1 MKKTITTLATI
12 AVILHTVMTPP
23 PASAALVKVD
33 VVPCVD
39 TDLRSSEDVNA
50 LNNFLTWCENN
61 HVQVAAFYSDNSGI
75 ADVIK
80 SYASSGVITLVGLHT
95 TSHSLGGL
103 PPSLQY
109 WEIKFNYDTVSSDI
123 GVNTYKALLVP
134 NGVFDANTISA
145 CNELGINVILGDVG
159 YNWEENK
166 YGTTLYTY
174 ALVGY
179 FNVGDNKIYYV
190 PVLEFSRID
199 SLANLTNTNLETLL
213 KTAIVDVLYEK
224 GVIGQDDNEMLTLW
238 ILVHPYEL
246 NDSTTVSDLESFLSD
261 IAKGLFD
268 FTYSDGTEVV
278 FELANPMDVLS
289 NIESYKSVG
298 EIPAPDYQDLMALH
312 GYERWYELTDD
323 KVVLL
328 WHSIMSRWWGI
339 NELLAYLTANNML
352 NDEILEELRNAV
364 EHVIDESSLYIMLE
378 EWNAETEVMN
388 TICVEDE
395 CLNTLWC
402 DLMRFCIE
410 LCDEK
415 EEQIE
420 QKLQQHDSEIASIEE
435 NIANI
440 ENDINEIKDELSS
453 TEERVSGL
461 ENEIETL
468 SQQLSDISN
477 EYDQELETLKQELSS
492 LSEKVDEQ
500 SNDIESLKSEV
511 EALSQETEGLRSEIG
526 GIKEDIAN
534 VKSTIDEIG
543 SELNSIKE
551 RVNSLE
557 DEIEALS
564 QQLSDMSKE
573 YDQKL
578 EALKQELEAL
588 SGEINEQLSRIESLE
603 KRIEALS
610 QDVQTLR
617 SESVNK
623 ELVESLEREVS
634 TLKSDVEALKQD
646 VQRMTQELTD
656 LSRKVSEYGGLKKS
670 VDELTRKVQDLEK
683 KVESL
688 DEKINSVEAK
698 ISSSNRPGTSG
709 TALNGGETTGKG
721 GTPSPT
727 SAASP
732 SSKSSKTKK
741 TSRKRLP
748 VIVFPPLIPRRRQK
762 ASG

>member
-1 MKKTITTLATI
+1 MKRAVTM
-12 AVILHTVMTPP
+12 AVIATTCITIMASPT
-23 PASAALVKVD
+23 SAALVKVD

-50 LNNFLTWCENN
+50 LKNFLTWCEDN
-61 HVQVAAFYSDNSGI
+61 HVQVAAFYSDTSGI

-145 CNELGINVILGDVG
+145 CNELGINVTLGDVG

-166 YGTTLYTY
+166 YDTTLYTY

-179 FNVGDNKIYYV
+179 FNVNGNKIYYV
-190 PVLEFSRID
+190 PVLEFSRIE

-213 KTAIVDVLYEK
+213 KTSILDVLHEK
-224 GVIGQDDNEMLTLW
+224 GVIGPDNNEMLTLW
-238 ILVHPYEL
+238 ILIHPYEL
-246 NDSTTVSDLESFLSD
+246 NDSSTVSDLESFLLD

-323 KVVLL
+323 KVALL

-378 EWNAETEVMN
+378 EWGDETDVMN

-415 EEQIE
+415 EDQIE
-420 QKLQQHDSEIASIEE
+420 QELQQHDSEIASIEE
-435 NIANI
+435 NITNI
-440 ENDINEIKDELSS
+440 ENNINEIKNELSS
-453 TEERVSGL
+453 TEESVSNL
-461 ENEIETL
+461 ENKIETL

-492 LSEKVDEQ
+492 LSEKVNEQ

-511 EALSQETEGLRSEIG
+511 EALSQDTEGLHNEI
-526 GIKEDIAN
+526 A
-534 VKSTIDEIG
+534 
-543 SELNSIKE
+543 SIKE
-551 RVNSLE
+551 NIANIE
-557 DEIEALS
+557 NNINEIENEVNNIKEKLS
-564 QQLSDMSKE
+564 GMSNE
-573 YDQKL
+573 YDQEL
-578 EALKQELEAL
+578 ETLKQELSSL
-588 SGEINEQLSRIESLE
+588 SEKVNEQLTRVESLE

-610 QDVQTLR
+610 QDVQELR
-617 SESVNK
+617 SEGVSK
-623 ELVESLEREVS
+623 DLVESLKQEVY
-634 TLKSDVEALKQD
+634 TLKRDIEALKQD
-646 VQRMTQELTD
+646 VQRVTQELAG
-656 LSRKVSEYGGLKKS
+656 LSQKVSKYDVLKKS
-670 VDELTRKVQDLEK
+670 VDELARKIQDLEK
-683 KVESL
+683 QVKSL
-688 DEKINSVEAK
+688 GEKINSVEVM
-698 ISSSNRPGTSG
+698 TS
-709 TALNGGETTGKG
+709 AS
-721 GTPSPT
+721 TPNSP

-732 SSKSSKTKK
+732 SAKSSNTSKK

-762 ASG
+762 ARD